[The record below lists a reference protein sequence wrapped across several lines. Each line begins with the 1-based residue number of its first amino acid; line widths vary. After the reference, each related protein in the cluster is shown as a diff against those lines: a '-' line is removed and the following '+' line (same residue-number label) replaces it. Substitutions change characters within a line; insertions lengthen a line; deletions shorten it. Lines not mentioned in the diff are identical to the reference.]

1 MPIKLLFLSR
11 PHSLENSMMCKRE
24 LVSLYIENDL
34 KEDALLDF
42 LLHLDSCRNC
52 REAVFLARQEQDAH
66 YYKQNKPSS
75 SSRRPASGRRRK
87 AS

>member
-1 MPIKLLFLSR
+1 MPINLLFLSR

-24 LVSLYIENDL
+24 LVRLYIENDL

-52 REAVFLARQEQDAH
+52 RDAVFLARQEQDAR
-66 YYKQNKPSS
+66 YYKQNKPS